1 MNTFGI
7 NFIRTDLKP
16 MLKATIK
23 NIFHTREQATS
34 IPNWP
39 PVIDE
44 REIECAIDDQ
54 IVDCTEMNN
63 STPWV
68 GIPAP
73 AYLEDDEWFGPAPIR
88 TEKQEEFIRH
98 QEATE
103 RLHEDMRRE
112 SGIVESEDIHEKM
125 YEMAS
130 ANWNTVSESQ
140 GGSENFHEG
149 PGGDNGYGW
158 MSGSGR

>member
-7 NFIRTDLKP
+7 NFIKTELKP

-23 NIFHTREQATS
+23 NILHTGEQTIS
-34 IPNWP
+34 I
-39 PVIDE
+39 IDE
-44 REIECAIDDQ
+44 KEIECAIDDQ

-63 STPWV
+63 STPWI

-88 TEKQEEFIRH
+88 TEKQKELIRH

-103 RLHEDMRRE
+103 RLHEEMRKE
-112 SGIVESEDIHEKM
+112 SGIIESEDIHEKM
-125 YEMAS
+125 YKMAS

-149 PGGDNGYGW
+149 PGGSNGYGW

>member
-7 NFIRTDLKP
+7 NFIKTELNP

-23 NIFHTREQATS
+23 NIFHTGEQAIS
-34 IPNWP
+34 I
-39 PVIDE
+39 IDE
-44 REIECAIDDQ
+44 KEIECAIDKE
-54 IVDCTEMNN
+54 IVGCTEMNN

-88 TEKQEEFIRH
+88 TQKQEEIIQH

-103 RLHEDMRRE
+103 RLHEDMRKE
-112 SGIVESEDIHEKM
+112 SGIIESEDIHEKM
-125 YEMAS
+125 YAIAS

-149 PGGDNGYGW
+149 PGGW
-158 MSGSGR
+158 QSGSGR